1 MKLNNNIE
9 VSGIN
14 RIVVKKKNS
23 VRVYSRIEG
32 LFPNDWVDTTNDKI
46 IEDKHMCNKIRK
58 MVKQQS
64 GNWCMSEIW
73 KQYKYR
79 VWIHN
84 ETLNLEVN

>member
-1 MKLNNNIE
+1 MKLSNNIE

-23 VRVYSRIEG
+23 VRVYGRDLSNTS
-32 LFPNDWVDTTNDKI
+32 NDWIDTTSGKV

-58 MVKQQS
+58 MIKQQS
-64 GNWCMSEIW
+64 GNWCVSEIW

-84 ETLNLEVN
+84 ETLNLEVK

>member
-1 MKLNNNIE
+1 MKLSNNIE

-23 VRVYSRIEG
+23 VRVYGRIEG
-32 LFPNDWVDTTNDKI
+32 LFPNDWVDTTNGKI
-46 IEDKHMCNKIRK
+46 IEDKHMYNKIRK
-58 MVKQQS
+58 MIKQQS
-64 GNWCMSEIW
+64 GGWHVSEIW
-73 KQYKYR
+73 KHYKYR